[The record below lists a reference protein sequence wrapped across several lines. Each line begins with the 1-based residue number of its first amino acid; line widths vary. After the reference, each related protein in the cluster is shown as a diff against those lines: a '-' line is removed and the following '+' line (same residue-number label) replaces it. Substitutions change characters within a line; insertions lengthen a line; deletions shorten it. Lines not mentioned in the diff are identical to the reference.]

1 MSLRILRIE
10 EVKGEMSWVSASGFS
25 MVNLNSRCGM
35 KSSDV
40 PGDLYTNS
48 KFAPENRCGMKTI
61 NFQKAYFQRQTVGFM
76 EAG

>member
-1 MSLRILRIE
+1 M
-10 EVKGEMSWVSASGFS
+10 KCHGFLHQFFP

-35 KSSDV
+35 KSSDI
-40 PGDLYTNS
+40 PSDLYTNS

-76 EAG
+76 EAR